1 MTSTWI
7 TSAEGFVSKT
17 SIASS
22 IATGGGG
29 LNTTV
34 KKFPILELY
43 RKYIAFKMCYP
54 WTRKKNKFVTLKEKK
69 NQEFIKNL
77 RLNDECAVCLAVI
90 LVSEA
95 IICYSCNKIM
105 HKKCLKRW
113 ENTCNKQQVPFS
125 CPLCRAELETL
136 KND

>member
-1 MTSTWI
+1 
-7 TSAEGFVSKT
+7 
-17 SIASS
+17 
-22 IATGGGG
+22 
-29 LNTTV
+29 
-34 KKFPILELY
+34 
-43 RKYIAFKMCYP
+43 MCWPYG
-54 WTRKKNKFVTLKEKK
+54 RKKDKFVTLKEKK

-95 IICYSCNKIM
+95 IICYSCGKIM

-113 ENTCNKQQVPFS
+113 ENTCKKQRVPFS
-125 CPLCRAELETL
+125 CPLCRAELETM